1 MIPVTVVT
9 GALGSGKTTLI
20 GRVLSDPGFARTAVI
35 VNEFGDIPL
44 DHDLIASADENLLT
58 LATGCLCCTV
68 QTDLARTMLDLLARR
83 EAGEVTY
90 DRVLVET
97 SGLSDPAPL
106 MQALLGD
113 AGIAATHRPP
123 FLVTLVD
130 TGHGPGTLTERP
142 EARRQVALADR
153 LLLSKT
159 DLLPCPEALLLLLSH
174 LNRHAL
180 PRPAAEATA
189 ADLFGDPAPLEQDDI
204 AFAQPSRS
212 SSLFDR
218 VIQTSDDH
226 TSGHH
231 ALALAARLDALA
243 DPPGHADVDS
253 FTLARERPVP
263 ALALTLLLQALAEHC
278 GRKLLRLKGLVAIEE
293 MPEQPA
299 VIHGVRHVVSAPEF
313 LPAWPTDRP
322 IHAHRLH
329 RFSDTALV
337 PCTPARRDRGRGPR
351 RPGHRTPLIAAAG
364 MTSRWRSRG
373 CGFPLRPVRTVRRR
387 CPPCYHM

>member
-1 MIPVTVVT
+1 LIPVTVVT

-68 QTDLARTMLDLLARR
+68 QTDLARTMLDLFARR

-106 MQALLGD
+106 IQALLGD

-130 TGHGPGTLTERP
+130 TGHGARTLAERP

-159 DLLPCPEALLLLLSH
+159 DLLPCPEALLLSLGH
-174 LNRHAL
+174 LNRHAR
-180 PRPAAEATA
+180 PRPAAEVTA
-189 ADLFGDPAPLEQDDI
+189 SGLFGDPAP
-204 AFAQPSRS
+204 
-212 SSLFDR
+212 
-218 VIQTSDDH
+218 
-226 TSGHH
+226 
-231 ALALAARLDALA
+231 LALAARLDALA
-243 DPPGHADVDS
+243 DPPGHADIDS
-253 FTLARERPVP
+253 FTLTRERPVP

-278 GRKLLRLKGLVAIEE
+278 GRKLLRLKGLIAIEE

-299 VIHGVRHVVSAPEF
+299 VIHGVRHVVSPPEF
-313 LPAWPTDRP
+313 LPAWPTGDRSTRIVFIGSAIP
-322 IHAHRLH
+322 RWFPTRLLDAIEQEV
-329 RFSDTALV
+329 RD
-337 PCTPARRDRGRGPR
+337 AR
-351 RPGHRTPLIAAAG
+351 AAA
-364 MTSRWRSRG
+364 
-373 CGFPLRPVRTVRRR
+373 RP
-387 CPPCYHM
+387 

>member
-1 MIPVTVVT
+1 MIPLTVVT

-20 GRVLSDPGFARTAVI
+20 GRVLRDPGFARTAVI

-68 QTDLARTMLDLLARR
+68 QTDLARTMLDLFARR
-83 EAGEVTY
+83 QAGEVAY

-97 SGLSDPAPL
+97 SGVSDPAPL

-130 TGHGPGTLTERP
+130 TAHGTLTLTERP

-159 DLLPCPEALLLLLSH
+159 DLHPCSDALTISLRS
-174 LNRHAL
+174 LNRHAV
-180 PRPAAEATA
+180 PRLAVEATA
-189 ADLFGDPAPLEQDDI
+189 ADLFGDPAPL
-204 AFAQPSRS
+204 
-212 SSLFDR
+212 
-218 VIQTSDDH
+218 
-226 TSGHH
+226 
-231 ALALAARLDALA
+231 ALAARLGDL
-243 DPPGHADVDS
+243 DGSSGHADIDS
-253 FTLARERPVP
+253 FTLTRERPVP

-278 GRKLLRLKGLVAIEE
+278 GPKLLRLKGLVAIAE

-313 LPAWPTDRP
+313 LPAWP
-322 IHAHRLH
+322 
-329 RFSDTALV
+329 SDNRSTRIVFIGTAI
-337 PCTPARRDRGRGPR
+337 PRWFPARLLDAIEAEVRDAQ
-351 RPGHRTPLIAAAG
+351 AAAQA
-364 MTSRWRSRG
+364 
-373 CGFPLRPVRTVRRR
+373 
-387 CPPCYHM
+387 